1 MKSIPKHAK
10 AYNRSPAF
18 TEKTVPASLL
28 KSHTTKKG
36 VWGLIQIESGQLEY
50 IIEGGEK
57 YLLSRE
63 TFGVVEPEKPHH
75 VKLVGGVSFFIEF
88 YQ

>member
-1 MKSIPKHAK
+1 MKSIPKHVK
-10 AYNRSPAF
+10 AYRRSLAF

-28 KSHTTKKG
+28 KHHTTKEG

-50 IIEGGEK
+50 IIEGDEK

-63 TFGVVEPEKPHH
+63 TFGVIEPEKPHR
-75 VKLVGGVSFFIEF
+75 VKLVGQVSFFVEF